1 MGKIL
6 HDDKIEKE
14 MWQHAQDLKAT
25 YVQRDKDFEEYE
37 RMYLMKFPD
46 NAQFSD
52 YKNNAAC
59 RPTLSP
65 SARNKIDGALRLLL
79 SQQPI
84 FHAETQDEDYDDEKI
99 EAIEE
104 SLSKC
109 WSLSGNTGGR
119 QTHYNMMLSA
129 LLYDEMHTAITPT
142 IELANKNKKDMRIKR
157 LADRTPLLI
166 ESWNPKNGYP
176 EFDTFGLCFYYRET
190 QEDWRS
196 VKNKY
201 ADILDGK
208 FEDKRYGNATV
219 SIAYDLEY
227 FGVWIDRQCVYLEEH
242 GLSAIPVDVTLVNG
256 STFFGKPEEQRQP
269 MLYPIL
275 KSKLWERESA
285 ILTVMYTQM
294 FAIGLTPLMVYRT
307 QNGDSLD
314 LQMDNLHGFSLATLK
329 AGESLDV
336 ISSKGVLPQ
345 EVQAV
350 MQQTNDLIDSSTIYD
365 AAFGEKNNGASTFSE
380 TSLLAQSARLPLIGP
395 QRMGG
400 FGISAVMELA
410 LMTLREKH
418 INFNKN
424 GINLKG
430 SELPDD
436 LKVTVSLDVILPH
449 ERLQSATIAKAMVDN
464 RFISKEYAQNVILG
478 VTDTN
483 KQDKQIYEELA
494 TDAIKQQKL
503 QSVLAKLAQ
512 AEQQE
517 QAERQQRLQT
527 VPQAQPEQP
536 MQPEQQPME
545 QQQQPPMTGAGLG
558 QEALD
563 ELYQN
568 AMPQAPAQNYP
579 QGVPPAMGGMIP
591 GQTGLAGTANEGMV
605 LQ

>member
-1 MGKIL
+1 MGKVIQ
-6 HDDKIEKE
+6 DDKIKNEL
-14 MWQHAQDLKAT
+14 WQHAQDLKQT
-25 YVQRDKDFEEYE
+25 YAQRDIDFTEYE
-37 RMYLMKFPD
+37 RMYLMKFPEGVQWRD
-46 NAQFSD
+46 W
-52 YKNNAAC
+52 KNEASC

-84 FHAETQDEDYDDEKI
+84 FHVESQKEDLDDEKI
-99 EAIEE
+99 EEIEN
-104 SLSKC
+104 SLARC
-109 WSLSGNTGGR
+109 WELSSTIGGK

-142 IELANKNKKDMRIKR
+142 AELASKNKKDMRIKR
-157 LADRTPLLI
+157 IAERTPLLF
-166 ESWNPKNGYP
+166 ESWNPHQGYP

-208 FEDKRYGNATV
+208 FDNMRYGNATV
-219 SIAYDLEY
+219 SIAYDLDY

-256 STFFGKPEEQRQP
+256 SSFFDKPEEQRQP
-269 MLYPIL
+269 MLYSIH

-285 ILTVMYTQM
+285 MLTVMYTQM
-294 FAIGLTPLMVYRT
+294 FSLGLAPMFVHRSKTGDPLNITMNT
-307 QNGDSLD
+307 NGIQTIQLEE
-314 LQMDNLHGFSLATLK
+314 
-329 AGESLDV
+329 GESFDI
-336 ISSKGVLPQ
+336 ISSKGIIPP
-345 EVQAV
+345 EVETV
-350 MQQTNDLIDSSTIYD
+350 MQKTGDMIDASTMYD
-365 AAFGEKNNGASTFSE
+365 AAFGEKTLGSSTFSE

-436 LKVTVSLDVILPH
+436 LKITVTLDVILPH
-449 ERLQSATIAKAMVDN
+449 ERLQSATIAKTMVDN
-464 RFISKEYAQNVILG
+464 RFISKEYAQNIILG
-478 VTDTN
+478 VTDTG
-483 KQDKQIYEELA
+483 KQDKQIYSELA

-527 VPQAQPEQP
+527 VPPAQPEQP

-545 QQQQPPMTGAGLG
+545 QPQQPPMTGAGLG

-563 ELYQN
+563 ALYQN
-568 AMPQAPAQNYP
+568 AMPQAPQQNYP
-579 QGVPPAMGGMIP
+579 EGMPPAMGGMIP
-591 GQTGLAGTANEGMV
+591 GQTGLAGTANEGMI